1 MASHGLTI
9 DSVLGFSNAELVDKL
24 YSTIGVVSD
33 DLDEVAD
40 ALYYLVDEL
49 VERFAP
55 DEARAERLRS
65 NLGAKDLQASLDAL
79 RQKQAARMLC
89 DALN

>member
-79 RQKQAARMLC
+79 RQKQAARMLR